1 MKQFVVLMFVGLIG
15 LLVGCSGEET
25 RTVDWYLQPEN
36 KVAWEEKLKECN
48 NNPGELN
55 NTPNCQNA
63 RKAADKQFL
72 EGTFEKVREP
82 TYGF

>member
-1 MKQFVVLMFVGLIG
+1 MFVLIVG
-15 LLVGCSGEET
+15 TLAGCSGEET

-36 KVAWEEKLKECN
+36 KVVWEEKLKECN

-72 EGTFEKVREP
+72 GGPFEKVKEP
-82 TYGF
+82 TYEF

>member
-55 NTPNCQNA
+55 NIY
-63 RKAADKQFL
+63 
-72 EGTFEKVREP
+72 GTYAVSTFVGKLSFNNVMP
-82 TYGF
+82 MPKLI